1 MIKRTILNWYK
12 MNRKTMRISVLV
24 SIVIIIFSY
33 MVANSAYPMAGE
45 YTALKSIY
53 DFKKFF
59 GQQLDN
65 VPDSILFIN
74 VCYDKQLIPY
84 EEEGMPVGSTT
95 ITDREKLLQFLNKA
109 KEADNYR
116 YIFMDVLFDEEFETP
131 ADSALFQAISSMN
144 KILIP
149 THQDVKLKDPIL
161 YNKAANAD
169 YLVTWKQTSFAH
181 YQFLHYDS
189 IPSVALKMYTDLKQ
203 CDGYG
208 IKPHWGGLWYTDNG
222 HLCQN
227 GTTLFLNVRLNGSQ
241 RDEEGQMR
249 ERNYIYLGADLLDID
264 SIIPIKDQIKDK
276 IVIIGD
282 FNSDT
287 HFTYVGSQPGSS
299 ICLNAYLMLINGKH
313 LVNWMHVLIMFIIYT
328 IVGSFYLRG
337 TSFQSLFSIPGLG
350 VLMSFLSTA
359 TLFLIIAII
368 AHWNDIAFNMWVP
381 TTVYSCIDTYV
392 QKRNIYNNKKNEKT
406 NFTSVPKPVAE

>member
-1 MIKRTILNWYK
+1 MS
-12 MNRKTMRISVLV
+12 ISALI
-24 SIVIIIFSY
+24 SIVILIFSY

-45 YTALKSIY
+45 YAALKSIY

-74 VCYDKQLIPY
+74 VSHDKQLIPY
-84 EEEGMPVGSTT
+84 EEEGMPVGNIP
-95 ITDREKLLQFLNKA
+95 ITDREKLLQFLTIA

-116 YIFMDVLFDEEFETP
+116 YIFMDILFDEGFETSV
-131 ADSALFQAISSMN
+131 DSSLFQTINSM
-144 KILIP
+144 KSILIP
-149 THQDVKLKDPIL
+149 THQDIKLKDTIL

-181 YQFLHYDS
+181 YQFLHHDS
-189 IPSVALKMYTDLKQ
+189 IPSVALKMYADLKH

-208 IKPHWGGLWYTDNG
+208 IEPHWGGLWYTDNG
-222 HLCQN
+222 NLCQN
-227 GTTLFLNVRLNGSQ
+227 GTTLFLNVRLKGSQ

-249 ERNYIYLGADLLDID
+249 KRNYIYLGTDLLDLD
-264 SIIPIKDQIKDK
+264 SIVPVKDQIRDK

-282 FNSDT
+282 FKNDT
-287 HFTYVGSQPGSS
+287 HSTYVGSQPGSAL
-299 ICLNAYLMLINGKH
+299 CLNAYLMLINGKH

-337 TSFQSLFSIPGLG
+337 SSFQSLFTSPWLG

-359 TLFLIIAII
+359 TLFLVIAII
-368 AHWNDIAFNMWVP
+368 AYWNDVAFNMWVP
-381 TTVYSCIDTYV
+381 TTIYSFIDTYV
-392 QKRNIYNNKKNEKT
+392 QKRNIYNKKKNEKIT
-406 NFTSVPKPVAE
+406 FTSASKPVAS

>member
-1 MIKRTILNWYK
+1 MQLALCKKLTAWYHQ
-12 MNRKTMRISVLV
+12 NRKIMRISVLV
-24 SIVIIIFSY
+24 SVVIIIFSY

-59 GQQLDN
+59 GHQLDN

-74 VCYDKQLIPY
+74 VCYDKQLISY

-95 ITDREKLLQFLNKA
+95 ITDREKLLHFLQIA

-116 YIFMDVLFDEEFETP
+116 YIFMDILFEEGFETP
-131 ADSALFQAISSMN
+131 VDSSLFQTIGSMKN
-144 KILIP
+144 FLIP
-149 THQDVKLKDPIL
+149 MHQDVKLKDPIL

-181 YQFLHYDS
+181 YQFLHHDS
-189 IPSVALKMYTDLKQ
+189 IPSIALKMYADLKP
-203 CDGYG
+203 CEGYG

-241 RDEEGQMR
+241 RDEEGKIR
-249 ERNYIYLGADLLDID
+249 ERNYIYLGADLLDLD
-264 SIIPIKDQIKDK
+264 SVIPVKDQIKDK
-276 IVIIGD
+276 ILIIGD
-282 FNSDT
+282 FNNDT
-287 HFTYVGSQPGSS
+287 HYTYVGNQPGSAL
-299 ICLNAYLMLINGKH
+299 CLNAFLTLISGKH
-313 LVNWMHVLIMFIIYT
+313 LVNWIHVLILFIIYT

-337 TSFQSLFSIPGLG
+337 TSFQSLFTSPWIGI
-350 VLMSFLSTA
+350 LMSFLSTA
-359 TLFLIIAII
+359 TLFFVIAVI
-368 AHWNDIAFNMWVP
+368 AHWNEIAFNMWVP
-381 TTVYSCIDTYV
+381 TTVYSFIDTYV
-392 QKRNIYNNKKNEKT
+392 QKRNIYNKKKYEKT
-406 NFTSVPKPVAE
+406 ITTAA